1 MDYNLLPGTEIKVS
15 KICLGTMTFGRQNNE
30 KEGHD
35 QMDYSYDRGINFFD
49 TAELYPVPPSPETQG
64 ETEKIIGSW
73 LKKTGKRD
81 KIIIASKV
89 AGPSSFSQHIRKN
102 MSYSKATINEAINN
116 SLKRL
121 RTDYIDLYQI
131 HWPERVTNF
140 FGKRGFEFH
149 KEDQWKYNFDL
160 ILDVL
165 NDNIK
170 EGKIRNIG
178 ISNETPWGLM
188 KYVNES
194 NVNRPKIISI
204 QNPYS
209 LLNRTFEIGNSEICH
224 KENIGLLAYSPLGFG
239 TLTGK
244 YLGGNMP
251 KNARLTLFPHYDRFS
266 NKESKKAIQ
275 KYYDLAKENGMSL
288 TTMALS
294 FVNDRSFVT
303 SNIIGA
309 TSIDQLKENI
319 DSYKIF
325 LSDELLDKINIIHNN
340 QPNPAP

>member
-35 QMDYSYDRGINFFD
+35 QTDYSYDRGINFFD

-149 KEDQWKYNFDL
+149 KEDQWKYNLDL

-165 NDNIK
+165 NENIK

-188 KYVNES
+188 KYINES
-194 NVNRPKIISI
+194 KHSRPKIISI

>member
-194 NVNRPKIISI
+194 NENRPKIISI

-275 KYYDLAKENGMSL
+275 KYYNLAKENGMSL

>member
-194 NVNRPKIISI
+194 NENRPKIISI

-319 DSYKIF
+319 DSYKVF

>member
-64 ETEKIIGSW
+64 KTEKIIGSW

-140 FGKRGFEFH
+140 FGKRGYEFH
-149 KEDQWKYNFDL
+149 KEDQWQYNFDL

-165 NDNIK
+165 NENIK

-194 NVNRPKIISI
+194 NENRPKIISI

-319 DSYKIF
+319 DSYKVF

>member
-30 KEGHD
+30 KEGHE
-35 QMDYSYDRGINFFD
+35 QMDYSFDRGINFFD

-64 ETEKIIGSW
+64 KTEKIIGSW

-140 FGKRGFEFH
+140 FGKRGYEFH
-149 KEDQWKYNFDL
+149 KEDQWQYNFDL

-165 NDNIK
+165 NENIK

-194 NVNRPKIISI
+194 NENRPKIISI

-209 LLNRTFEIGNSEICH
+209 LLNRTFEIGNSEVCH

>member
-165 NDNIK
+165 NENIK

-194 NVNRPKIISI
+194 NENRPKIISI

>member
-49 TAELYPVPPSPETQG
+49 TAELYPVPPSQETQG

-165 NDNIK
+165 NENIK

-194 NVNRPKIISI
+194 NENRPKIISI

-224 KENIGLLAYSPLGFG
+224 KENVGLLAYSPLGFG

-288 TTMALS
+288 TAMALS

-319 DSYKIF
+319 DSYKVF

>member
-49 TAELYPVPPSPETQG
+49 TAELYPVPPSLETQG

-149 KEDQWKYNFDL
+149 KEDQWKYNLDL

-165 NDNIK
+165 NENIK

-194 NVNRPKIISI
+194 NENRPKIISI

-224 KENIGLLAYSPLGFG
+224 KENVGLLAYSPLGFG

>member
-1 MDYNLLPGTEIKVS
+1 
-15 KICLGTMTFGRQNNE
+15 MTFGRQNNE

-165 NDNIK
+165 NENIK

-194 NVNRPKIISI
+194 NENRPKIISI

-209 LLNRTFEIGNSEICH
+209 LLNRTFEIGNSEVCH

>member
-165 NDNIK
+165 NENIK
-170 EGKIRNIG
+170 DGKIRNIG

-194 NVNRPKIISI
+194 NENRPKIISI

>member
-165 NDNIK
+165 NENIK

-188 KYVNES
+188 KYINES
-194 NVNRPKIISI
+194 KHSRPKIISI

>member
-160 ILDVL
+160 MLDVL
-165 NDNIK
+165 NENIK

-188 KYVNES
+188 RYVNES

-209 LLNRTFEIGNSEICH
+209 LLNRTFEIGNSEVCH

-251 KNARLTLFPHYDRFS
+251 KNASLTLFPHYDRFS

-319 DSYKIF
+319 DSYKVF

>member
-102 MSYSKATINEAINN
+102 MSYSKATISEAINN

-140 FGKRGFEFH
+140 FGKRGYEFH
-149 KEDQWKYNFDL
+149 KEDQWQYNFDL

-165 NDNIK
+165 NENIK

-188 KYVNES
+188 KYINES
-194 NVNRPKIISI
+194 KHSRPKIISI

-275 KYYDLAKENGMSL
+275 KYYNLAKENGMSL

-319 DSYKIF
+319 DSYKTL
-325 LSDELLDKINIIHNN
+325 LSDLVLEEINNIHNN

>member
-165 NDNIK
+165 NENIK

-209 LLNRTFEIGNSEICH
+209 LLNRTFEIGNSEVCH

-319 DSYKIF
+319 DSYKVF

>member
-64 ETEKIIGSW
+64 KTEKIIGSW

-165 NDNIK
+165 NENIK

-188 KYVNES
+188 KYINES
-194 NVNRPKIISI
+194 KHSRPKIISI

>member
-325 LSDELLDKINIIHNN
+325 LSDEILDKINIIHNN

>member
-140 FGKRGFEFH
+140 FGKRGYEFH
-149 KEDQWKYNFDL
+149 KEDQWQYNFDL

-165 NDNIK
+165 NENIK

-194 NVNRPKIISI
+194 NENRPKIISV

-209 LLNRTFEIGNSEICH
+209 LLNRTFEIGNSEVCH
-224 KENIGLLAYSPLGFG
+224 KENVGLLAYSPLGFG

>member
-73 LKKTGKRD
+73 LNKTGKRD

-165 NDNIK
+165 NENIK

>member
-49 TAELYPVPPSPETQG
+49 TAELYPVPPSLETQG

-165 NDNIK
+165 NENIK

-194 NVNRPKIISI
+194 NENRPKIISI

>member
-73 LKKTGKRD
+73 LNKTGKRD

-116 SLKRL
+116 SLIRL
-121 RTDYIDLYQI
+121 RTDYIYLYQI

-165 NDNIK
+165 NENIK

-194 NVNRPKIISI
+194 NENRPKIISI

-209 LLNRTFEIGNSEICH
+209 LLNRTFEIGNSEVCH

>member
-15 KICLGTMTFGRQNNE
+15 KICLGTMTFGRQNNK

-140 FGKRGFEFH
+140 FGKRGYEFH
-149 KEDQWKYNFDL
+149 KEDQWQYNFDL

-165 NDNIK
+165 NENIK

-188 KYVNES
+188 RYVNES

-209 LLNRTFEIGNSEICH
+209 LLNRTFEIGNSEVCH

-319 DSYKIF
+319 DSYKVF

>member
-35 QMDYSYDRGINFFD
+35 QMDYSYDRGVNFFD

-64 ETEKIIGSW
+64 ETERIIGSW

-89 AGPSSFSQHIRKN
+89 AGPSSFSKHIREN
-102 MSYSKATINEAINN
+102 MAYSKTTINEAINN
-116 SLKRL
+116 TLIRL

-140 FGKRGFEFH
+140 FGKRGYEFY
-149 KEDQWKYNFDL
+149 KEDQWKYNFDI

-165 NDNIK
+165 NENIK
-170 EGKIRNIG
+170 KGKIRNIG

-188 KYVNES
+188 KYINES
-194 NVNRPKIISI
+194 KESRPKIISI

-266 NKESKKAIQ
+266 NKESKRAIQ

-309 TSIDQLKENI
+309 TSIKQLKENI
-319 DSYKIF
+319 DSYKTL
-325 LSDELLDKINIIHNN
+325 LSNELLEEINIIHNN
-340 QPNPAP
+340 QPDPAP

>member
-165 NDNIK
+165 NENIK

-194 NVNRPKIISI
+194 NENRPKIISV

-319 DSYKIF
+319 DSYKVF

>member
-30 KEGHD
+30 KDGHD
-35 QMDYSYDRGINFFD
+35 QMDYSYDRGVNFFD

-64 ETEKIIGSW
+64 ETESIIGSW

-81 KIIIASKV
+81 KIVIASKV
-89 AGPSSFSQHIRKN
+89 AGPSSFSKHIRKN
-102 MSYSKATINEAINN
+102 MSYSKTTINEAINN

-140 FGKRGFEFH
+140 FGKRGYEFYI
-149 KEDQWKYNFDL
+149 EDQWEYNFHI

-165 NDNIK
+165 NENIK
-170 EGKIRNIG
+170 KGKIRNIG

-194 NVNRPKIISI
+194 NENRPKIISI

-309 TSIDQLKENI
+309 TSIEQLKENI
-319 DSYKIF
+319 ASYKTF
-325 LSDELLDKINIIHNN
+325 LSDELLEKINIIHNN

>member
-1 MDYNLLPGTEIKVS
+1 MKYRKLGTTDLNVS
-15 KICLGTMTFGRQNNE
+15 VICLGTMTWGEQNSQE
-30 KEGHD
+30 EAFE
-35 QMDYSYDRGINFFD
+35 QMNYSVERGINFFD

-188 KYVNES
+188 RYVNES

-209 LLNRTFEIGNSEICH
+209 LLNRTFEIGNSEVCH

-319 DSYKIF
+319 DSYKVF

>member
-102 MSYSKATINEAINN
+102 MSYSKATISEAINN

-140 FGKRGFEFH
+140 FGKRGYEFH
-149 KEDQWKYNFDL
+149 KEDQWQYNFDL

-165 NDNIK
+165 NENIK

-188 KYVNES
+188 KYINES
-194 NVNRPKIISI
+194 KHSRPKIISI

>member
-49 TAELYPVPPSPETQG
+49 TAELFPVPPSPETQG

-165 NDNIK
+165 NENIK

-209 LLNRTFEIGNSEICH
+209 LLNRTFEIGNSEVCH

-319 DSYKIF
+319 DSYKVF

>member
-30 KEGHD
+30 KDGHD
-35 QMDYSYDRGINFFD
+35 QMDYSYDRGVNFFD

-64 ETEKIIGSW
+64 ETERIIGSW
-73 LKKTGKRD
+73 LDKTGKRD
-81 KIIIASKV
+81 KIILASKV
-89 AGPSSFSQHIRKN
+89 AGPSNFSKHIREN

-116 SLKRL
+116 SLTRL

-140 FGKRGFEFH
+140 FGKRGYKFYE
-149 KEDQWKYNFDL
+149 EDPWKYNFDL

-165 NDNIK
+165 DENIK
-170 EGKIRNIG
+170 KGKIRNIG

-188 KYVNES
+188 KYLIES
-194 NVNRPKIISI
+194 KENRPKIISI

-266 NKESKKAIQ
+266 NKESKKVIQ
-275 KYYDLAKENGMSL
+275 KYFDLAKEYGMSL

-309 TSIDQLKENI
+309 TSIEQLKENI
-319 DSYKIF
+319 DSYKTF
-325 LSDELLDKINIIHNN
+325 LSDELLEKINIIHNN

>member
-73 LKKTGKRD
+73 LNKTGKRD

-165 NDNIK
+165 NENIK

-209 LLNRTFEIGNSEICH
+209 LLNRTFEIGNSEVCH

-288 TTMALS
+288 TAMALS

-319 DSYKIF
+319 DSYKVF

>member
-165 NDNIK
+165 NENIK

-194 NVNRPKIISI
+194 NENRPKIISI

-224 KENIGLLAYSPLGFG
+224 KENVGLLAYSPLGFG

>member
-73 LKKTGKRD
+73 LNKTGKRD

-165 NDNIK
+165 NENIK

-194 NVNRPKIISI
+194 NENRPKIISI

-209 LLNRTFEIGNSEICH
+209 LLNRTFEIGNSEVCH

>member
-35 QMDYSYDRGINFFD
+35 QMDYSYDQGINFFD

-165 NDNIK
+165 NENIK

-194 NVNRPKIISI
+194 NENRPKIISI

-244 YLGGNMP
+244 
-251 KNARLTLFPHYDRFS
+251 
-266 NKESKKAIQ
+266 
-275 KYYDLAKENGMSL
+275 
-288 TTMALS
+288 
-294 FVNDRSFVT
+294 
-303 SNIIGA
+303 
-309 TSIDQLKENI
+309 
-319 DSYKIF
+319 
-325 LSDELLDKINIIHNN
+325 
-340 QPNPAP
+340 

>member
-64 ETEKIIGSW
+64 KTEKIIGSW

-165 NDNIK
+165 NENIK

-194 NVNRPKIISI
+194 NENRPKIISI

-319 DSYKIF
+319 DSYKVF

>member
-140 FGKRGFEFH
+140 FGKRGYEFH
-149 KEDQWKYNFDL
+149 KEDQWQYNFDL

-165 NDNIK
+165 NENIK

-194 NVNRPKIISI
+194 NENRPKIISI

-209 LLNRTFEIGNSEICH
+209 LLNRTFEIGNSEVCH

>member
-188 KYVNES
+188 RYVNES

-209 LLNRTFEIGNSEICH
+209 LLNRTFEIGNSEVCH

-319 DSYKIF
+319 DSYKVF

>member
-165 NDNIK
+165 NENIK

-194 NVNRPKIISI
+194 NENRPKIISI

-209 LLNRTFEIGNSEICH
+209 LLNRTFEIGNSEVCH

-319 DSYKIF
+319 DSYKVF